1 MKQQSVVRHI
11 IRSEAKS
18 DITPLI
24 ISLVL
29 CLSKRA
35 IFVDLENGV
44 FTIKQKN
51 PEYFGPEVRG
61 KIIFQKFQ
69 SKTEDYVLR
78 YSFSH
83 WGWKKTNGIALT
95 ICLFLGSGLAVYI
108 FAPFIDKQCQR
119 LILGGGVAG
128 HTFRFLSSNIHPTP
142 CDVTLS

>member
-1 MKQQSVVRHI
+1 MKQQSVIRHI

-69 SKTEDYVLR
+69 SKTEDYEVFLL
-78 YSFSH
+78 SL
-83 WGWKKTNGIALT
+83 GLEKTNGIALT
-95 ICLFLGSGLAVYI
+95 IFLGSSLAVYI

-119 LILGGGVAG
+119 LILGGGVGG

>member
-1 MKQQSVVRHI
+1 M
-11 IRSEAKS
+11 
-18 DITPLI
+18 
-24 ISLVL
+24 
-29 CLSKRA
+29 
-35 IFVDLENGV
+35 

-69 SKTEDYVLR
+69 SKTEDYEVFLL
-78 YSFSH
+78 SL
-83 WGWKKTNGIALT
+83 GLEKTNGIALT
-95 ICLFLGSGLAVYI
+95 IFLGSSLAVYI

-119 LILGGGVAG
+119 LILGGGVGG

>member
-1 MKQQSVVRHI
+1 MINDLLSIYIFMKQCVPYAAYPRIQQSVVRHI

-69 SKTEDYVLR
+69 SSWHPPLND
-78 YSFSH
+78 SPAFSDQ
-83 WGWKKTNGIALT
+83 
-95 ICLFLGSGLAVYI
+95 SY
-108 FAPFIDKQCQR
+108 
-119 LILGGGVAG
+119 
-128 HTFRFLSSNIHPTP
+128 
-142 CDVTLS
+142 

>member
-1 MKQQSVVRHI
+1 MKQQSVIRHI
-11 IRSEAKS
+11 IRSEVKS

-61 KIIFQKFQ
+61 KIIFKKFQ
-69 SKTEDYVLR
+69 SKLEEYVLR

-83 WGWKKTNGIALT
+83 WGWKKRTELRLPFA
-95 ICLFLGSGLAVYI
+95 FFSVQASRYI
-108 FAPFIDKQCQR
+108 YSR
-119 LILGGGVAG
+119 LL
-128 HTFRFLSSNIHPTP
+128 
-142 CDVTLS
+142 